1 MTKINRV
8 NILRKVNNT
17 HYINL
22 YIVLCVGG
30 SKQKSALFIIKLQVC
45 CMKNK
50 AGRQFTSLISIAAKL
65 NSFKGGVKLPTSK
78 QHSLAFLSPPTK

>member
-8 NILRKVNNT
+8 NILRKANNT

-30 SKQKSALFIIKLQVC
+30 SKQKECYIYH
-45 CMKNK
+45 K
-50 AGRQFTSLISIAAKL
+50 AASVLYEK
-65 NSFKGGVKLPTSK
+65 
-78 QHSLAFLSPPTK
+78 